1 LTDRQPQPKIAVATR
16 RDFALLA
23 ATENKGLNGA
33 PTTESTMMK
42 SNTPQAA
49 LQAAEARYLEALNG
63 FVSQAHE
70 DKHMVALVEALTWT
84 LARIAIGYGTSTVVG
99 DILGRLG
106 RHISD
111 QSDRKRAQNEASK
124 AREAGQLPH

>member
-1 LTDRQPQPKIAVATR
+1 
-16 RDFALLA
+16 
-23 ATENKGLNGA
+23 
-33 PTTESTMMK
+33 MMK
-42 SNTPQAA
+42 SNTLQAA

-84 LARIAIGYGTSTVVG
+84 LARIAVGYGTSTVVG

-106 RHISD
+106 RHMVD
-111 QSDRKRAQNEASK
+111 QSDRQRAQEEASR
-124 AREAGQLPH
+124 ARDAGGLH